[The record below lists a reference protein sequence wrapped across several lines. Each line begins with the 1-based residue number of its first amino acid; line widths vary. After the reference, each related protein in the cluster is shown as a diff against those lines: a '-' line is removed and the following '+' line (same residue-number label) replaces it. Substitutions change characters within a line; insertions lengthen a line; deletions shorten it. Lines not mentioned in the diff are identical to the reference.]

1 MLGLG
6 KKEGPGEWQRKDY
19 GDLDGLWM
27 GLVVKVTGLGKMD
40 RPGKEVAGG
49 SETRWG

>member
-19 GDLDGLWM
+19 SATIYGAT
-27 GLVVKVTGLGKMD
+27 VVKVTGLGKMD
-40 RPGKEVAGG
+40 GPGKEVTGG